1 MCNRSGISKKRIVG
15 GLLLMILLILLD
27 QWAKLLAVAKLKDQ
41 SDVTLIPGIL
51 DLHYLENRG
60 AAFGM
65 LQNRQWI
72 FVLIGIVFL
81 LIAAYVYL
89 RMPKDRKFLLL
100 GITIITIAAGAIGN
114 LIDRVLQNYVV
125 DFFMTTFINFPV
137 FNVADI
143 YVTVGTIV
151 LIISILFVYK
161 DDDFEFLS
169 RKRKDN

>member
-1 MCNRSGISKKRIVG
+1 
-15 GLLLMILLILLD
+15 MILLILLD
-27 QWAKLLAVAKLKDQ
+27 QWTKLLAVAKLKDQ

-65 LQNRQWI
+65 LQNRQWV
-72 FVLIGIVFL
+72 FVLIGILFL

-89 RMPKDRKFLLL
+89 RMPKDHKFLLL